1 MKKSHLI
8 ALLAVVA
15 GVVVIFS
22 AILAPFA
29 MFFGSMLIYEF
40 NGNNAKIEIDS
51 YRLCHDTDG
60 NDIIIIKYLLI
71 NEGDDPTCLI
81 NEGDFYVYQNG
92 ISLSEFYDDEE
103 DNQLP
108 KEVDY
113 DSEDQYRDVKGGVNY
128 YAEIAYELESPTA
141 DVQVEINDYGF
152 VDKKK
157 EKVFKIN

>member
-8 ALLAVVA
+8 VLLAVVA

-29 MFFGSMLIYEF
+29 MFFGSMLIYGF
-40 NGNNAKIEIDS
+40 NGNNAIIEIDS
-51 YRLCHDTDG
+51 YRLCQDTDG

-92 ISLSEFYDDEE
+92 ISLSEFYDEE
-103 DNQLP
+103 YNELP

-113 DSEDQYRDVKGGVNY
+113 DSEDQYRDVKGGVKY

-157 EKVFKIN
+157 EKTFVIS